1 LSTTGNG
8 IRTSLLLLS
17 ALFIHRKMPGG
28 SEERVFKLDMAH
40 MELGPLSQSSMGPDN
55 SHKAMSPRAA
65 DHSSHIFR
73 SDSANNAAAGPVL
86 APSGSLYGAAAAMP
100 RANSS
105 LATST
110 IGEHEATDDED
121 GTQHTQASYSS
132 ALDRVAQTGNRSTH
146 LSQIPGEGGDTASMH
161 GRFKKT
167 LSLRR
172 GSSGLLVGTYVL
184 EPLENGMSRG
194 SWMQGITAAGRAEQ
208 KAAKS
213 VHGGVAFFR
222 EAATKADSSMHVA
235 TACTS
240 RTVHGGT
247 AHAAAQGN
255 QPGGIFYQGQS

>member
-1 LSTTGNG
+1 
-8 IRTSLLLLS
+8 
-17 ALFIHRKMPGG
+17 
-28 SEERVFKLDMAH
+28 
-40 MELGPLSQSSMGPDN
+40 
-55 SHKAMSPRAA
+55 
-65 DHSSHIFR
+65 
-73 SDSANNAAAGPVL
+73 
-86 APSGSLYGAAAAMP
+86 MP

-146 LSQIPGEGGDTASMH
+146 LSRISGEGGDSASMH

-172 GSSGLLVGTYVL
+172 GSSGLLVGSYVL
-184 EPLENGMSRG
+184 EPLEDGILKG
-194 SWMQGITAAGRAEQ
+194 SWMQGITKAGRTEQ

-213 VHGGVAFFR
+213 VHGGIAFFR
-222 EAATKADSSMHVA
+222 EAATKADSSMHLA
-235 TACTS
+235 TACSS

-255 QPGGIFYQGQS
+255 QPGGIFYQGHS

>member
-1 LSTTGNG
+1 
-8 IRTSLLLLS
+8 
-17 ALFIHRKMPGG
+17 MPGG

-40 MELGPLSQSSMGPDN
+40 MELRPLSQSSIGPDS
-55 SHKAMSPRAA
+55 SHKATSPTAA
-65 DHSSHIFR
+65 DHSSSGHIFR
-73 SDSANNAAAGPVL
+73 SDSANNAAAAAGPVL
-86 APSGSLYGAAAAMP
+86 APNGSLYGAVAAMP

-146 LSQIPGEGGDTASMH
+146 LSRIPGEGGDSASMH

-172 GSSGLLVGTYVL
+172 GSSGLLVGSYVL
-184 EPLENGMSRG
+184 EPLENGGISKGR
-194 SWMQGITAAGRAEQ
+194 WMQGITTAARAEQ

-222 EAATKADSSMHVA
+222 EAATKADSSMHVT

-255 QPGGIFYQGQS
+255 QPGGIFYQGHS